1 MKTTEQTLLVD
12 KYRLLSKA
20 PNGKFDSNG
29 EKELILNSE
38 KEGENQPFEVTEQQ
52 YKDVVKGASITGE
65 TFVIRKAVTNS
76 ESIADLED
84 KPRKVN
90 NKNK

>member
-1 MKTTEQTLLVD
+1 MKTTNQTLLVD
-12 KYRLLSKA
+12 KYRLLTKA

-52 YKDVVKGASITGE
+52 YKDVVKGAWKTGY
-65 TFVIRKAVTNS
+65 TFVIRKAITDS
-76 ESIADLED
+76 ESVSDLEG
-84 KPRKVN
+84 KPRKQT
-90 NKNK
+90 NKK